1 MVSGGI
7 LLIIIGLLIWLNKMG
22 IYHWV
27 WRRDW
32 PLILVI
38 LGILSLVSYLEG
50 KDRFHIRY
58 RRESRKLDE
67 KEKE

>member
-58 RRESRKLDE
+58 RRESRKHDE
-67 KEKE
+67 KEEE

>member
-22 IYHWV
+22 IYQWV

-67 KEKE
+67 KEEE